1 MRVRLPVTF
10 FCFLCSASLSY
21 GDDAIVTNDE
31 KFAIDVS
38 TVDGRI
44 AMDLR
49 GDIWTLPAAG
59 GQATRLT
66 DGDLTE
72 TRPRWSPDGVE
83 ILYEV
88 KSPDGSELWLL
99 DTSTNAS
106 AKIGSGDFHNQDAS
120 WHPSGEKIVFAS
132 DRHGTGLDIW
142 ELDLPTGLAWRITD
156 HAGEDREPVWT
167 KDGRHLAWIR
177 KTEDTYALMLRRHG
191 EPEVVL
197 LESGSPLSSPSWR
210 PDNSLLTYLRHG
222 EEGTILEM
230 AILSEPVL
238 VRPLSV
244 DEELIAAPVSWAD
257 RMTMF
262 YTADK
267 AIRTRGFE
275 ERRSRP
281 LHFRAF
287 IPPVEAKPPEEVVRR
302 ELEVLNPPEDR
313 LVIRG
318 ARLFDG
324 IWKGY
329 RQNMDVVIEGGR
341 VVAVEARQEWE
352 GDTILDLGDVSII
365 PGLID
370 AWSGVED
377 SSTAGAAL
385 LAYGVTTIVVNT
397 EISAFPPSLW
407 EGEAMPGPRLLFT
420 TDDSARSTTS
430 IADSATAGV
439 ASLMASRQAIALD
452 QSSRPA
458 RRFAE
463 TPSLGNMPSPIV
475 AGSKPNRMPSG
486 LALHAELRGL
496 AAAGLDGEQI
506 LHAAGKNSARALG
519 LENQVGTITP
529 GGLADL
535 VLVRG
540 DPLGN
545 IEDTLNI
552 VAVVR
557 NGRFFSL
564 VSLLERAQTAANVE

>member
-1 MRVRLPVTF
+1 VSF
-10 FCFLCSASLSY
+10 
-21 GDDAIVTNDE
+21 GDDAFVTNDDQ
-31 KFAIDVS
+31 FAVDVS
-38 TVDGRI
+38 RTDGRI

-49 GDIWTLPAAG
+49 GDIWILPATG

-66 DGDLTE
+66 DSEQTE
-72 TRPRWSPDGVE
+72 TRPRWSPDGIE

-88 KSPDGSELWLL
+88 KTTDGSELWLF
-99 DTSTNAS
+99 DSSTNVA
-106 AKIGSGDFHNQDAS
+106 AKIASGDFHNQNAS

-142 ELDLPTGLAWRITD
+142 ELDLPTGLAWRITN

-167 KDGRHLAWIR
+167 DDGRHIAWIR
-177 KTEDTYALMLRRHG
+177 KTGDTFAIMLRRHG
-191 EPEVVL
+191 EPEVML
-197 LESGSPLSSPSWR
+197 LESESPLSSPSWR

-222 EEGTILEM
+222 QEGIILEM
-230 AILSEPVL
+230 AILSEPIL
-238 VRPLSV
+238 VRSLSD
-244 DEELIAAPVSWAD
+244 DEKLIAAPVSWRD
-257 RMTMF
+257 RMTLI
-262 YTADK
+262 YTADNT
-267 AIRTRGFE
+267 IRIREFE

-287 IPPVEAKPPEEVVRR
+287 IPSVEAPPPQEVAHR
-302 ELEVLNPPEDR
+302 ELEVLNPPEGR

-329 RQNMDVVIEGGR
+329 RQNMDIVIEAGR
-341 VVAVEARQEWE
+341 VVAVEARQERTGE
-352 GDTILDLGDVSII
+352 TILDLGDVSII

-370 AWSGVED
+370 AWSGVDD

-385 LAYGVTTIVVNT
+385 LAYGVTTIVVNS
-397 EISAFPPSLW
+397 EILSFLPSLW
-407 EGEAMPGPRLLFT
+407 EGEVVPGPRLLFAA
-420 TDDSARSTTS
+420 DDPARATTS

-439 ASLMASRQAIALD
+439 VSLMASRQAIALD
-452 QSSRPA
+452 QSSRPG

-463 TPSLGNMPSPIV
+463 APSLSNAPSPIV
-475 AGSKPNRMPSG
+475 TGSNPNRMPPG

-496 AAAGLDGEQI
+496 VEAGLDGEQT
-506 LHAAGKNSARALG
+506 LHAAGKNSAKILG

-540 DPLGN
+540 DPLAN

-564 VSLLERAQTAANVE
+564 VSLLERAETGANVE